1 MGRVKLTLSLDRE
14 VVENAKAKASLYGVS
29 LSRIVEDFLRFYF
42 NPYVY
47 CFTCGVRFAVSEG
60 EVCPSCGW
68 LKCPSCGACRCSLGD
83 EAAVVAFRLR
93 KVYEDLLHG
102 RLK

>member
-1 MGRVKLTLSLDRE
+1 MGRVKLTLSLDGE
-14 VVENAKAKASLYGVS
+14 VVERAKAKAAISGVP
-29 LSRIVEDFLRFYF
+29 LSRIVEDFLSFYS

-47 CFTCGVRFAVSEG
+47 CFTCGVRFSVSEG
-60 EVCPSCGW
+60 EICPSCGW
-68 LKCPSCGACRCSLGD
+68 LKCPSCGACRCGLNE
-83 EAAVVAFRLR
+83 EAAVVAYRLR